1 MSDLHLLR
9 LAIDPAGL
17 ARLARHL
24 RIADE
29 DDAGYR
35 LHALL
40 AGLFGGAAPAPW
52 QRDDRTP
59 ARHVVLWAYS
69 SLTWDALATLA
80 HDRFTAPD
88 AVGLDADLISLLRGA
103 LAWEACASKPVVPLA
118 QGRTIAFDLRACA
131 VVRLHRDLPGI
142 PATGDHGAI
151 AARKAGNEVDV
162 LIAEALRQQV
172 HPSALPTE
180 TIYQTWLASALGR
193 TNGST
198 VEHLQLTG
206 QRTISGLR
214 RHQAGGRRPIHLPEV
229 RATGTLT
236 ITDPVAWAATL
247 ARGIGR
253 HRAFGFG
260 MLLLRPVAG

>member
-35 LHALL
+35 LHALF
-40 AGLFGGAAPAPW
+40 AGLFGDAAPAPW

-59 ARHVVLWAYS
+59 TRQLVVWAYS
-69 SLTWDALATLA
+69 SRPWDALATVA
-80 HDRFTAPD
+80 QDRFMTPD
-88 AVGLDADLISLLRGA
+88 AVGLDPDLISLLRGA
-103 LAWEACASKPVVPLA
+103 LAWEACASKPVVPLV

-131 VVRLHRDLPGI
+131 VIRLHRDLPGI
-142 PATGDHGAI
+142 AGTGDHGAI

-172 HPSALPTE
+172 HPSALAAE
-180 TIYQTWLASALGR
+180 TVYRTWLESALGR
-193 TNGST
+193 AEGST
-198 VEHLQLTG
+198 VGNLRLTG
-206 QRTISGLR
+206 QRTIRGLR
-214 RHQAGGRRPIHLPEV
+214 RHQAGGRRPVHLPEV

-236 ITDPVAWAATL
+236 ITDPVGWAATL